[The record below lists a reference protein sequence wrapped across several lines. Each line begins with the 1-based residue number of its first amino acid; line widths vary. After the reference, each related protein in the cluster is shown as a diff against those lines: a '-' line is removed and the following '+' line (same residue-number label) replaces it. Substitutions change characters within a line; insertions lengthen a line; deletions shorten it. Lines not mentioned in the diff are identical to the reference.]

1 MKRKRRQLR
10 QPRRPRQQL
19 RQLRPPVLRLLRG
32 QHPAQT
38 VTTMDII
45 DHQEIIEA
53 EVVVVETNK
62 PEQMMSATN
71 VVCKGT
77 GPDNVRTVRLQDNRQ
92 HPQLRQ

>member
-19 RQLRPPVLRLLRG
+19 RQLRPPVLRLLRD
-32 QHPAQT
+32 QHPART
-38 VTTMDII
+38 MATMDII
-45 DHQEIIEA
+45 DHQEVIEA
-53 EVVVVETNK
+53 EVMVVETNR
-62 PEQMMSATN
+62 PGQVMSVTN

-77 GPDNVRTVRLQDNRQ
+77 GLDSVRTARLQDNRQ